1 MTQQTARILINA
13 QALVGALIQLTGAK
27 GEPVPLQAGHDA
39 IHNLKPGDKVTIE
52 ILSDERWIEAQAAER
67 KRLEDLDKAAAD
79 NIDANPQAGPNL
91 TGKPGMT
98 LAEGLQQADRAQ
110 PDVDAS
116 AGTVA
121 TDDGAQVTRST
132 EAAAPASTGT
142 TRATR
147 ATRSTQG

>member
-52 ILSDERWIEAQAAER
+52 ILSDERWLEAQAAER

-132 EAAAPASTGT
+132 DAAPASTGT

-147 ATRSTQG
+147 STKG

>member
-52 ILSDERWIEAQAAER
+52 ILSDERWLEAQAAEQ
-67 KRLEDLDKAAAD
+67 KRLADLDAAAAAD
-79 NIDANPQAGPNL
+79 IDANSQGGPNL
-91 TGKPGMT
+91 TGKTGMT
-98 LAEGLQQADRAQ
+98 LDEGLAAADRAQ

-116 AGTVA
+116 AGSVA
-121 TDDGAQVTRST
+121 SDDGAQVTRST
-132 EAAAPASTGT
+132 DAAPASTGT

-147 ATRSTQG
+147 STKG

>member
-52 ILSDERWIEAQAAER
+52 ILSDERWLEAQAAER
-67 KRLEDLDKAAAD
+67 QRLEDLDKAAAD

-91 TGKPGMT
+91 TGKTGMT

-110 PDVDAS
+110 PDVEPG

-132 EAAAPASTGT
+132 DAAPASTGT

-147 ATRSTQG
+147 STKG

>member
-52 ILSDERWIEAQAAER
+52 ILSDERWLEAQKAEQ
-67 KRLEDLDKAAAD
+67 KRLADLDAEAAAD
-79 NIDANPQAGPNL
+79 IDANPQGGPNL
-91 TGKPGMT
+91 TGKTGMT
-98 LAEGLQQADRAQ
+98 LDEGLAAADRAQ
-110 PDVDAS
+110 PDVEPG
-116 AGTVA
+116 AGSVA

-132 EAAAPASTGT
+132 DATPASTGT